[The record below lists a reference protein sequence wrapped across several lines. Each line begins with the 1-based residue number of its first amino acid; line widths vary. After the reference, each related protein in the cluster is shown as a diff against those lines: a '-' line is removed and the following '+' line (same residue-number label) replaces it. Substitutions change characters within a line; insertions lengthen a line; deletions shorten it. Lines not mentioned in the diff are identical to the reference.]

1 MKKLTILTVI
11 FCAVLS
17 ISAQNAKESMINFGK
32 QQLAGYL
39 IDVPNADVKTVEA
52 AFRDKLEKQYNLK
65 ASKESGFRAYLN
77 QPFSPFGKENYDI
90 YFTVGEYGKKKNRTT
105 QLSLIVCSGNKNTI
119 TSQNNPETADYVKV
133 FLRDFVNY
141 VNEYA
146 LQQKAKSLEDQISKL
161 TKEKKDLTKEQEKIN
176 KQIEKL
182 NKELEKNK
190 KDITNK
196 ESEIE
201 QVESELKS
209 VKKQLK

>member
-1 MKKLTILTVI
+1 MKKITILAILFCTMLTIT
-11 FCAVLS
+11 
-17 ISAQNAKESMINFGK
+17 AQNAKESTINFGK
-32 QQLAGYL
+32 QQLEGYL

-52 AFRDKLEKQYNLK
+52 AFRDKLEKQYNMK

-77 QPFSPFGKENYDI
+77 QAFSPFGKENYDI
-90 YFTVGEYGKKKNRTT
+90 YFTVNEYGKKKNRTT

-119 TSQNNPETADYVKV
+119 TSKNNPETADYVKV
-133 FLRDFVNY
+133 FLKDFVNY

-146 LQQKAKSLEDQISKL
+146 LQLKAKDLEDQIKKL
-161 TKEKKDLTKEQEKIN
+161 TKDKKDLAKEQDKIN

-190 KDITNK
+190 KEVSSK

-201 QVESELKS
+201 QVESELKK
-209 VKKQLK
+209 VKRELK